1 MVEIE
6 GGFRFM
12 LLEDDKTSNDKHNNH
27 IALHNNTNTN
37 INSTAQYHRT
47 QQVYR
52 GALLPLHNTL
62 HNTLH
67 HHWGTHYSHSC
78 VASGTVCMNI
88 TTTTV

>member
-1 MVEIE
+1 
-6 GGFRFM
+6 M
-12 LLEDDKTSNDKHNNH
+12 LLEDDKTSNDKHYTTSH
-27 IALHNNTNTN
+27 YNNTNT
-37 INSTAQYHRT
+37 NSTAQYHKT

-67 HHWGTHYSHSC
+67 HHWGTHYRSG
-78 VASGTVCMNI
+78 SGTECMDI